1 MAKILNKKGGISILG
16 LLILGIIAVL
26 ILSYYK
32 ISIKAVVESPTG
44 QSNINYVTDN
54 TKTFWDKYLK
64 DPATYLW
71 NDVFIKIFWASFI
84 NNMERIR
91 DGKPTDFEKLAPN
104 TPFNGSVIN
113 DNQSR

>member
-1 MAKILNKKGGISILG
+1 MAKILNKKGGLSILS

-32 ISIKAVVESPTG
+32 ISIKAIVESPEG
-44 QSNINYVTDN
+44 QSNITYVTDN

-64 DPATYLW
+64 DPASYIW
-71 NDVFIKIFWASFI
+71 NDIFIKIFWVSFI

-91 DGKPTDFEKLAPN
+91 DGKPTDFERFAPTMPN
-104 TPFNGSVIN
+104 SNSN
-113 DNQSR
+113 